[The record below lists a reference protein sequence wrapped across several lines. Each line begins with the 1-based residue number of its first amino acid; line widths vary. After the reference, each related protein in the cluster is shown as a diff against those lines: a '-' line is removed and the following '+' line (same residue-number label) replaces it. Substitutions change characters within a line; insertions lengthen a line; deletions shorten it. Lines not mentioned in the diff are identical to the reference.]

1 MGRKPRINS
10 FIYTYGKFGKG
21 FREILDTENKFLY
34 SHGRY
39 PTKIVAEDL
48 PEDYIKIHSRTLC
61 RYPIQNGEA
70 KPSVQGRLRLYF
82 LQRKTEG

>member
-21 FREILDTENKFLY
+21 LRETLDTENKFLY

-48 PEDYIKIHSRTLC
+48 PEDYIKI
-61 RYPIQNGEA
+61 
-70 KPSVQGRLRLYF
+70 
-82 LQRKTEG
+82 

>member
-1 MGRKPRINS
+1 MNFTLAVQALDSRITPSIDLFLLVQKKAKEQIMGRKPRINS

-48 PEDYIKIHSRTLC
+48 PEDYIKI
-61 RYPIQNGEA
+61 
-70 KPSVQGRLRLYF
+70 
-82 LQRKTEG
+82 

>member
-21 FREILDTENKFLY
+21 FREIPDTENKFLY

-39 PTKIVAEDL
+39 PTKNVAEDL
-48 PEDYIKIHSRTLC
+48 PEDYIKI
-61 RYPIQNGEA
+61 
-70 KPSVQGRLRLYF
+70 
-82 LQRKTEG
+82 